1 MKSKPT
7 PSLDELPAYISLKDA
22 SAVCKCT
29 ERELIRLAEQ
39 GVLEAYVSPPESV
52 LVFRIFTNLKALY
65 FRSKP
70 DKTRHLN
77 EMLNVKDVPVLCRK
91 VRFLRLGK
99 DDCKNLYNY
108 GSMSQSIFYSAV
120 GVDCRPSSGHDA
132 ILERMDYFC
141 YVLSAK
147 EPMRI
152 VDEDRLPH
160 SALTPK
166 SHRFRKNNIRFLTNQ
181 ITAIEKEAKKN
192 EADSHETNEHLKPMT
207 DVELLKTLHEATSDR
222 LKLLIEISRKLWHVY
237 PCKHKKYPTRDEV
250 IKTLTLNFEDSS
262 GTEIKQFIPIVTP
275 DFSKVKFADIPTTD
289 DIHFLSDKLRK
300 IIYTSNTF
308 HENSKDRAWIYAEL
322 TKKEDRLS
330 GNLAEAGQKIISPTS
345 QLAKSQERSRNRR
358 KATRTLK

>member
-1 MKSKPT
+1 MKRKPT
-7 PSLDELPAYISLKDA
+7 PSLDDLPSYISLEDA

-52 LVFRIFTNLKALY
+52 LVFRIFTNLKHLY
-65 FRSKP
+65 YRIKP

-77 EMLNVKDVPVLCRK
+77 EMLNVKDEPVLCRK
-91 VRFLRLGK
+91 VSFLRLGK
-99 DDCKNLYNY
+99 DDCKDLYNN

-132 ILERMDYFC
+132 ILEGIDYFC
-141 YVLSAK
+141 YILSAK
-147 EPMRI
+147 EAMRI

-166 SHRFRKNNIRFLTNQ
+166 SHKFRKNNIRFLKNQ
-181 ITAIEKEAKKN
+181 LTAIEKEAKKD
-192 EADSHETNEHLKPMT
+192 EADSYETNEHLKPMT

-237 PCKHKKYPTRDEV
+237 PCTHNKYPTRDEV
-250 IKTLTLNFEDSS
+250 KKTLTQNFEDSS
-262 GTEIKQFIPIVTP
+262 DTEINQFIPIVTP
-275 DFSKVKFADIPTTD
+275 DFSKKQFADISITN
-289 DIHFLSDKLRK
+289 DINFLSDKLRT

-308 HENSKDRAWIYAEL
+308 HENSKDRAWVYAEL
-322 TKKEDRLS
+322 RKKENGLS
-330 GNLAEAGQKIISPTS
+330 GNHADAGQKIISPTP
-345 QLAKSQERSRNRR
+345 QLAKVQEKLRNGR
-358 KATRTLK
+358 KATRTAK